1 MTLKGRPNAEA
12 DTLDGFI
19 YHESEH
25 EDRKGSDT
33 LVVRLALNDSA
44 PWMIKLQRRR
54 GLDHPKRHYLGAKA
68 LRLCLEGEV

>member
-1 MTLKGRPNAEA
+1 MIHKGRPIAKA
-12 DTLDGFI
+12 DSLNGFL

-44 PWMIKLQRRR
+44 PWTERQQRR
-54 GLDHPKRHYLGAKA
+54 
-68 LRLCLEGEV
+68 